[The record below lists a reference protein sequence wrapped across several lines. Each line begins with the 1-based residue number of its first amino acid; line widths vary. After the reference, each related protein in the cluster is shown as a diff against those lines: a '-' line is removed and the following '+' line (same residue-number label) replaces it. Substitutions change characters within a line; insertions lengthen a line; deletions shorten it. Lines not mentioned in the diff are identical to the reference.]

1 MRQLARWRTLEKG
14 IPIGLLSA
22 ALCVPYVW
30 RESPTESLRVLQL
43 WALPFVLV
51 MLAAVTVAWGG
62 DERPWR
68 EQLRLAG
75 RFAVPA
81 GIALGLICTVGE
93 DRYTMAYFLDSF
105 PKEPQDVLFALPWVG
120 LFQVLFMV
128 TGAFAFAFRL
138 SRRRTVGLVVVVL
151 LHQGVL
157 ILQPHADLPLE
168 VLALGV
174 LFAGL
179 HGLVLGW
186 SYIAV
191 GFAGPVVV
199 AMVCHLRHLI
209 RILLT

>member
-1 MRQLARWRTLEKG
+1 
-14 IPIGLLSA
+14 
-22 ALCVPYVW
+22 
-30 RESPTESLRVLQL
+30 
-43 WALPFVLV
+43 
-51 MLAAVTVAWGG
+51 
-62 DERPWR
+62 
-68 EQLRLAG
+68 
-75 RFAVPA
+75 
-81 GIALGLICTVGE
+81 
-93 DRYTMAYFLDSF
+93 
-105 PKEPQDVLFALPWVG
+105 
-120 LFQVLFMV
+120 
-128 TGAFAFAFRL
+128 
-138 SRRRTVGLVVVVL
+138 LVVVVL